1 MQNNKIKCLAIDDEP
16 PALDILK
23 RHINLVPALELT
35 ATCINA
41 IEALHILHQNHIDL
55 LFLDIQMP
63 QILGTDFIR
72 TLQNPPKVIFTT
84 AYRKFA
90 FEGFELDATDYLL
103 KPISFNRFLKAVN
116 KVIAGMKAPAKNE
129 DILEKKNENRESFIH
144 FRSDRKTVKIPF
156 DDILYFESR
165 KEYIKVVTKGKTI
178 ITKQSISSLEETLPK
193 SMFARIHRSYIVSLN
208 KIESFSSELIEI
220 NKKELPISRMYKH
233 ELAKILKLD

>member
-1 MQNNKIKCLAIDDEP
+1 
-16 PALDILK
+16 
-23 RHINLVPALELT
+23 
-35 ATCINA
+35 
-41 IEALHILHQNHIDL
+41 
-55 LFLDIQMP
+55 
-63 QILGTDFIR
+63 
-72 TLQNPPKVIFTT
+72 
-84 AYRKFA
+84 
-90 FEGFELDATDYLL
+90 
-103 KPISFNRFLKAVN
+103 
-116 KVIAGMKAPAKNE
+116 MKAPAKNE